1 MFRSKLI
8 KTQTS
13 MNVIEMFSNLYEYAV
28 LSNFEPVSGPV
39 ADAMREHLSIL
50 DSGEFPFVRSLI
62 GDWDLVQTTKG
73 LIDILDAEL
82 DHDPE
87 DEAPVRLGAARISDI
102 MHNTIALVT
111 GNLDPSVIE
120 PEEYMSDR
128 GFSIYRIQSS
138 IHTNEELTSFASFF
152 KTFMFIKNIEQDGVV
167 RGFGFRDECLY
178 AQAIVRSGTVIVGLT
193 GEGIDEY
200 LDGEDQYF
208 SSMDNAPA
216 QQDQCHV
223 IIDNM
228 ARLEAFAMEMQ
239 PLTQYE
245 TEKQNY
251 SELDE
256 DLVGSGDEDFVQDE
270 LSGEDPEALSKEVRD
285 RDHTYQNPLKD

>member
-270 LSGEDPEALSKEVRD
+270 LSGEDPEALDKEVRD
-285 RDHTYQNPLKD
+285 RDHTYQDPLKD

>member
-111 GNLDPSVIE
+111 GNLEPSVID
-120 PEEYMSDR
+120 PEEYMGDR

-256 DLVGSGDEDFVQDE
+256 DLVGSGDEDFVEDG
-270 LSGEDPEALSKEVRD
+270 LGGEDPEALAKEVRD
-285 RDHTYQNPLKD
+285 RDHTYQDPLKD